1 MRYMRYICLILL
13 IVLVLG
19 VPLSLGMAGTL
30 QFVPDS
36 CFSVV
41 SVSNVKSDRG
51 VSWLINAWINSPRK
65 SPLRDLLN
73 TVPAQEV
80 SVALFPAKD
89 ETLNMLLVVEFPKG
103 GKIDKVLLD
112 SLIETENGGSLRTV
126 THNNTAVTYTSAQD
140 IENYAAYT
148 MVGNML
154 LAASGLDILKKALDG
169 PSVSRGDGYK
179 SMMSTLSSGQDGIL
193 FSDNSGSQ
201 FVRFLRPLENKW
213 RMSLLLAA
221 DYLQWMGA
229 SFDFVDSQRV
239 SGQFLFRGAD
249 TSYIEDIKDDAEFMG
264 ETFKRKFIADKIDY
278 KSDVQ
283 VDGKTVVLNLEI
295 SGLEPLWTKLFGQGV
310 LSLFRVGE
318 H

>member
-1 MRYMRYICLILL
+1 MRYIRITVL
-13 IVLVLG
+13 IVLAFT
-19 VPLSLGMAGTL
+19 VPLSLGAAGIL

-41 SVSNVKSDRG
+41 TVSNVQSDRG
-51 VSWLINAWINSPRK
+51 VSWLMNAWINSPRK
-65 SPLRDLLN
+65 SSLRDLLN
-73 TVPAQEV
+73 AVPAREL

-103 GKIDKVLLD
+103 RKVDKALLD
-112 SLIETENGGSLRTV
+112 SLIKTKSGGSLSTV
-126 THNNTAVTYTSAQD
+126 THKNTTVTYTSAQD
-140 IENYAAYT
+140 IDDYAAYA
-148 MVGNML
+148 MVGNSL
-154 LAASGLDILKKALDG
+154 LAAASLDIMKKALDG
-169 PSVSRGDGYK
+169 PSVSQGAGYK
-179 SMMSTLSSGQDGIL
+179 NMQSTLSSGQDGML
-193 FSDNSGSQ
+193 FADNSGSQ
-201 FVRFLRPLENKW
+201 FVRFLRPLEDKW

-239 SGQFLFRGAD
+239 SGQFVFQGAD
-249 TSYIEDIKDDAEFMG
+249 TSHIEDIRDDAEFLG

-283 VDGKTVVLNLEI
+283 VEGNKVALTFEI

-318 H
+318 N

>member
-1 MRYMRYICLILL
+1 MRYIRTVFLL
-13 IVLVLG
+13 VLV
-19 VPLSLGMAGTL
+19 VAAPLFPGAAETL

-41 SVSNVKSDRG
+41 TVSNVQSDRG

-73 TVPAQEV
+73 AVPAQEL
-80 SVALFPAKD
+80 SVALFPAKG

-103 GKIDKVLLD
+103 RKVDKALLD
-112 SLIETENGGSLRTV
+112 NLIETKSGGPV
-126 THNNTAVTYTSAQD
+126 TTITLNNTTVTYTSAQD
-140 IENYAAYT
+140 IDDYAAYT
-148 MVGNML
+148 MVGNTL
-154 LAASGLDILKKALDG
+154 LAASSLDILKKALDG
-169 PSVSRGDGYK
+169 PSVSQGAGYK
-179 SMMSTLSSGQDGIL
+179 NMQSTLSSGQDGML
-193 FSDNSGSQ
+193 FTDNSGSR
-201 FVRFLRPLENKW
+201 FVKFLRPLEDKW
-213 RMSLLLAA
+213 RMSLLLAV

-239 SGQFLFRGAD
+239 SGQFVFQGAD
-249 TSYIEDIKDDAEFMG
+249 TSYIEDIRDDAEFLG

-283 VDGKTVVLNLEI
+283 VDGKTVVLTFEI

-310 LSLFRVGE
+310 LSLFRVGGN
-318 H
+318 

>member
-1 MRYMRYICLILL
+1 MRYIYLILL

-19 VPLSLGMAGTL
+19 VSLSIGMAGTL

-41 SVSNVKSDRG
+41 SVSNMKSDRG

-73 TVPAQEV
+73 AVPAQEV

-103 GKIDKVLLD
+103 GKIDKALLD
-112 SLIETENGGSLRTV
+112 SLIETESGGSFSTV
-126 THNNTAVTYTSAQD
+126 THNNAAVTYTSAQD
-140 IENYAAYT
+140 IEDYAAYA
-148 MVGNML
+148 MVGNTL

-179 SMMSTLSSGQDGIL
+179 SMLSTLSSGQDGML
-193 FSDNSGSQ
+193 FADNSGSR
-201 FVRFLRPLENKW
+201 FVRFLRPLEDKW

-239 SGQFLFRGAD
+239 SGQFLFQGAD
-249 TSYIEDIKDDAEFMG
+249 TSHIEDIRDDAEFMG

-278 KSDVQ
+278 KSDVK
-283 VDGKTVVLNLEI
+283 VDGKTVILTFEI